1 MENNMR
7 NLLIAVLFAFF
18 AVSAQAGTIYKWTDE
33 NGTFSVTDDIKRVPV
48 KYRAKAVAG
57 EMPAIK
63 DYDRLTT
70 VDTSSRVALGARL
83 ERLRS
88 EATTTTT
95 DALCAGHATVE
106 QIRRTYKERGNTYN
120 GMFYVARN
128 SCGDVTSVTRV
139 NPQVQIELEQ

>member
-7 NLLIAVLFAFF
+7 SLLIAVLFAFF
-18 AVSAQAGTIYKWTDE
+18 AVSAQAGTVYKWTDE
-33 NGTFSVTDDIKRVPV
+33 NGTFSVTDDIKRVPP

-63 DYDRLTT
+63 DYARLTT
-70 VDTSSRVALGARL
+70 VTTPSRVQLDARL
-83 ERLRS
+83 QRLRS
-88 EATTTTT
+88 EAIVVTPGVCT
-95 DALCAGHATVE
+95 GHATVE